1 MSKNAIRI
9 SELVAVLIL
18 YEIGSTTLYLQG
30 ATALQDAWAAMMIGA
45 CGGFLLLLMYLWIF
59 RLDPRRD
66 LFELCVHYLGKIP
79 GSFIGLLFVGY
90 FAYEASRVT
99 RDLSELTALT
109 LLDRTPL
116 FAIALMTMLVS
127 YIVLKNGPKSVFLL
141 TLMLLPIVAAGYI
154 ILLLLLLFSGRTQLE
169 YMFPVL
175 ENGLMPVLKIAIPN
189 SITFPFGQ
197 VVSLLVFFKLLDANR
212 KQLNKTVMLTYGIVA
227 LILILVNQL
236 NIVVLGPK
244 LAAIFTYPLL
254 EVVRLINIVRVFE
267 RLDVIFVLILFMGLG
282 IKSVIFYTGA
292 AIGFCRITS
301 LKYKAAA
308 VLSGIIIFAFSLF
321 PGSFTEYI
329 WIGLNFTVVWIWPI
343 FQFVLPLLLLLM
355 MLIRKKK
362 RQQQPEDAVPAE
374 AERA

>member
-30 ATALQDAWAAMMIGA
+30 AKALQDAWAVMMIGA

-66 LFELCVHYLGKIP
+66 LFELCIHYLGKIA
-79 GSFIGLLFVGY
+79 GGFIGLLFVGY

-99 RDLSELTALT
+99 RDLAELTALT

-116 FAIALMTMLVS
+116 VAIVLMTLLVS
-127 YIVLKNGPKSVFLL
+127 YNDVRYGPKSVFLITL
-141 TLMLLPIVAAGYI
+141 TLLPIVAAGYI
-154 ILLLLLLFSGRTQLE
+154 ILLLLLSFSGRIQLE
-169 YMFPVL
+169 YIFPVL
-175 ENGLMPVLKIAIPN
+175 ENGLLPVFNIAFPT

-197 VVSLLVFFKLLDANR
+197 VVILLVFFRLLDANR
-212 KQLNKTVMLTYGIVA
+212 KQINKAVMLTYGIVA
-227 LILILVNQL
+227 LILILLNQL

-244 LAAIFTYPLL
+244 LAAMFTYPLL

-282 IKSVIFYTGA
+282 TKIVIFYTGA
-292 AIGFCRITS
+292 AIGFCRITG
-301 LKYKAAA
+301 LKYKASV
-308 VLSGIIIFAFSLF
+308 VLSGIIIFACSLF
-321 PGSFTEYI
+321 PANFTEYI
-329 WIGLNFTVVWIWPI
+329 WIGLNFTVIWVWPI

-362 RQQQPEDAVPAE
+362 RQQQPEDAVPAA